1 MKTQKHNEGEL
12 SDLAVNIEKKLV
24 EDFKQMSDF
33 TGISIDE
40 LVCVALKR
48 FRNSHADY
56 MEIKL
61 DYP

>member
-1 MKTQKHNEGEL
+1 MKTQKQNEGDLKEL
-12 SDLAVNIEKKLV
+12 VVNVEKKIV
-24 EDFKQMSDF
+24 EDFEQMSKF

-40 LVCVALKR
+40 LVVVALKR